1 MAVNFQSSKDLSWV
15 EQALLMYKAKT
26 SKTKTASK
34 ITNTNFSPQP
44 PIQTAGDNMLAAN
57 QLATLN
63 VSVLQDKGS
72 NTSIEPILAASVI
85 SYNNDQLANL
95 DLWDGIFVS
104 TSLLEIDKFQSYDA
118 QNIM

>member
-1 MAVNFQSSKDLSWV
+1 
-15 EQALLMYKAKT
+15 MYKAKT

-34 ITNTNFSPQP
+34 TINTNFSPQP

-57 QLATLN
+57 QLVTLN